1 MTRRPLEVAAASFS
15 LYRWFGFRLWLAV
28 LALLALSRTVE
39 ASSCHVAERP
49 ALGIQLPGQESPH
62 FSLAVDDPSRS
73 TLPAFHRLPCPGDPS
88 SPTAR
93 TSFDQAANFTTIRF
107 DPPLSLEDEV
117 DTDLVI
123 RPPLATFLRLERPPR
138 LVFTAFA

>member
-49 ALGIQLPGQESPH
+49 ALGIQLP
-62 FSLAVDDPSRS
+62 
-73 TLPAFHRLPCPGDPS
+73 AFHRLPCPGDPL